1 MGTEIFLISTSLF
14 TGGAER
20 QAIWLANS
28 LSKSGYKVN
37 LLILKKG
44 DELSHLV
51 NKDINILRFQI
62 YSSESRI
69 LFKYLRLARLALKTI
84 FRIRKI
90 INKSNAQNKV
100 IISFMFHSYVFGYL
114 AKFAKSNIKLVY
126 SVRSD
131 RLGRR
136 TSRKSKLRHLI
147 FKLISYKAHAILF
160 NSISGM
166 EAFKTELNKNLNFL
180 YIPNGMIQINK
191 LDNDKIANTIKDFL
205 GHSELRYVVS
215 ARVDPLNNFSN
226 LIEALRLLSI
236 DKTDFRC
243 VIFGRGIEADEIK
256 LKIEKLNLTDKVLM
270 LGNIKNASSYYHLFN
285 LLIHPAFHAGFSNSV
300 TEAIQVG
307 LNISIGNI
315 GDTTEIF
322 EDSELVFESF
332 SEYSIYESIKNFN
345 KLNTTGRQLLIEVSQ
360 NKINNLL
367 DNEETIKK
375 WVKVIE

>member
-1 MGTEIFLISTSLF
+1 MRTEIFLISTSLF

-28 LSKSGYKVN
+28 LSKSDYKVN

-69 LFKYLRLARLALKTI
+69 LFKYLRLARLAFKTI

-100 IISFMFHSYVFGYL
+100 IVSFMFHSYVFGYL
-114 AKFAKSNIKLVY
+114 AKFAKPNVKLIY

-136 TSRKSKLRHLI
+136 TSRKSKLRHFI
-147 FKLISYKAHAILF
+147 FKLISFKAHAILF

-166 EAFKTELNKNLNFL
+166 EAFKKELNKNLNFL

-191 LDNDKIANTIKDFL
+191 IDNGKIANTIKEFL
-205 GHSELRYVVS
+205 GNTELRYVVS

-226 LIEALRLLSI
+226 MIDALELLSKDKI
-236 DKTDFRC
+236 DFKC

-256 LKIEKLNLTDKVLM
+256 LKIEKLSLSDKILM
-270 LGNIKNASSYYHLFN
+270 LGNIKNSSSYYHFFN

-307 LNISIGNI
+307 LNVSIGNI

-322 EDSELVFESF
+322 EDSELVFKSF
-332 SEYSIYESIKNFN
+332 SAHSIYESIINFN
-345 KLNTTGRQLLIEVSQ
+345 KLDPTDKELLIEVSK

-367 DNEETIKK
+367 NNEETIKK
-375 WVKVIE
+375 WIKAIE

>member
-1 MGTEIFLISTSLF
+1 MRTEIFLISTSLF

-28 LSKSGYKVN
+28 LSKSDYKVN

-69 LFKYLRLARLALKTI
+69 LFKYLRLARLAFKTI

-114 AKFAKSNIKLVY
+114 AKFAKPNVKLIY

-136 TSRKSKLRHLI
+136 TSRKSKLRHFI
-147 FKLISYKAHAILF
+147 FKLISFKTHAILF

-166 EAFKTELNKNLNFL
+166 EAFKKELNKNLNFL

-191 LDNDKIANTIKDFL
+191 IDNDKIANTIKEFL
-205 GHSELRYVVS
+205 GNTEFRYVVS

-226 LIEALRLLSI
+226 MIDALRLLSKDEI
-236 DKTDFRC
+236 DFKC

-256 LKIEKLNLTDKVLM
+256 LKIEKLSLSDKILM
-270 LGNIKNASSYYHLFN
+270 LGNIKNSSSYYHFFN

-307 LNISIGNI
+307 LNVSIGNI

-322 EDSELVFESF
+322 EDSDLVFKSF
-332 SEYSIYESIKNFN
+332 SAHSIYESIINFN
-345 KLNTTGRQLLIEVSQ
+345 KLDPTDKELLIEVSK

-367 DNEETIKK
+367 NNEETIKK
-375 WVKVIE
+375 WIKAIE

>member
-28 LSKSGYKVN
+28 LSKFGYKVN
-37 LLILKKG
+37 LLVLKKG

-114 AKFAKSNIKLVY
+114 AKFAKSNVKLVY
-126 SVRSD
+126 SIRSD

-147 FKLISYKAHAILF
+147 FKFISFKANAILF

-166 EAFKTELNKNLNFL
+166 EAFKKELNRNLNFL
-180 YIPNGMIQINK
+180 YIPNGIIQINK
-191 LDNDKIANTIKDFL
+191 IDNDKIADTIKDFL
-205 GHSELRYVVS
+205 GNTNLGYVVS

-226 LIEALRLLSI
+226 LIEALRLL
-236 DKTDFRC
+236 DKDKIDFRC
-243 VIFGRGIEADEIK
+243 VIFGRGVEADEIK
-256 LKIEKLNLTDKVLM
+256 LKIKKLKLSHKILM
-270 LGNIKNASSYYHLFN
+270 LGNIKNSSSYFHLFN

-300 TEAIQVG
+300 TEAIQAG
-307 LNISIGNI
+307 LNVSIGSI
-315 GDTTEIF
+315 GDTTKIF
-322 EDSELVFESF
+322 EDSELVFKSF
-332 SEYSIYESIKNFN
+332 SAYSIYESIINFN
-345 KLNTTGRQLLIEVSQ
+345 KLDITNRKLLIEESQ

-367 DNEETIKK
+367 NNEETIKK

>member
-51 NKDINILRFQI
+51 NKEINILRFQI
-62 YSSESRI
+62 YSSELRI
-69 LFKYLRLARLALKTI
+69 VFKYLRLARLAFKTI

-90 INKSNAQNKV
+90 INNSNAQNKV

-114 AKFAKSNIKLVY
+114 AKFAKSNVKLIY

-136 TSRKSKLRHLI
+136 TSRRSKSRHLI
-147 FKLISYKAHAILF
+147 FKLISFKADAILF

-166 EAFKTELNKNLNFL
+166 EIFKNELNKNLNFF
-180 YIPNGMIQINK
+180 YIPNGIIPIK
-191 LDNDKIANTIKDFL
+191 KIDDDKIAYTIKEFL
-205 GHSELRYVVS
+205 ENTDLRYVIS
-215 ARVDPLNNFSN
+215 ARVDPLNNFSS
-226 LIEALRLLSI
+226 LIEALRILSR

-243 VIFGRGIEADEIK
+243 VIFGRGVEADEIK
-256 LKIEKLNLTDKVLM
+256 LKIEKLDLSDKILM

-300 TEAIQVG
+300 SEAIQAG
-307 LNISIGNI
+307 LNVSIGKV
-315 GDTTEIF
+315 GDTTSLFVESGLIF
-322 EDSELVFESF
+322 KNFDHD
-332 SEYSIYESIKNFN
+332 SIYKSIKYFN
-345 KLNTTGRQLLIEVSQ
+345 DMTLQEKQQSVDFSQKKLI
-360 NKINNLL
+360 NLL
-367 DNEETIKK
+367 DNNETIKK
-375 WVKVIE
+375 WVSLIE